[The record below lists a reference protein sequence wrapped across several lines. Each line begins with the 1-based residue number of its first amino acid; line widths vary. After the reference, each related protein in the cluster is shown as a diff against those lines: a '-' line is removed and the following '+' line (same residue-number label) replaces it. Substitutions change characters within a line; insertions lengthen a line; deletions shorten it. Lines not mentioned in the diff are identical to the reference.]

1 MPLDDELL
9 AGLSIG
15 LPIGLGTYLAWVDRD
30 RPAGDNTIGLAGAT
44 AGALV
49 GAWLGFHAT
58 AGLLAVITTIVGA
71 AVGANLTLLLLD
83 IVRDRSVAEL
93 AEPSQPALT
102 TAEA

>member
-1 MPLDDELL
+1 M
-9 AGLSIG
+9 
-15 LPIGLGTYLAWVDRD
+15 V
-30 RPAGDNTIGLAGAT
+30 GLAGAT

-58 AGLLAVITTIVGA
+58 AGLLAVVTTIVGA

-83 IVRDRSVAEL
+83 IARGRAVAEV